1 MLIYVGSYPPGVG
14 VSVFTGG
21 DPSGLRPAPAIAKL
35 PSASFLAAHPRLP
48 VTYAVSELAQG
59 AAHALV
65 AEPGGAR
72 APGGPGRGRGGRGG
86 PGDGHAVRV
95 PAGRRAAAVGV
106 DGGGT

>member
-59 AAHALV
+59 SVHALV
-65 AEPGGAR
+65 AS
-72 APGGPGRGRGGRGG
+72 
-86 PGDGHAVRV
+86 AVSRRRRRFHPRRV
-95 PAGRRAAAVGV
+95 ASGV
-106 DGGGT
+106 V